1 MTTSTQQASD
11 ATVSVSVSR
20 YRLARIDT
28 ALQPATIQVDGEL
41 SREELERRVPL
52 GRIGRAWELAGPVAF
67 LLSPMASF
75 VTGHNLVVDGGWT
88 AW

>member
-1 MTTSTQQASD
+1 M
-11 ATVSVSVSR
+11 
-20 YRLARIDT
+20 
-28 ALQPATIQVDGEL
+28 
-41 SREELERRVPL
+41 PL